1 MRRALPVKTSLIA
14 VSILALLPLLAVAA
28 PTVGQNVEGVI
39 TNVDLH
45 GEPRHITIQ
54 QADGQS
60 VDVIVHVG
68 NTHIAFQDAKDTNV
82 SPELSNLKAGMRV
95 RAQYAGDQ
103 PTNQI
108 DVLSSASGAGSTI
121 QRTDANADLR
131 SENKTGTSSTATGA
145 SANELKV
152 RLLEV
157 NKNRSELSA
166 DVAGQ
171 KRVFRVQ
178 DPKVLATL
186 RTGDLV
192 VVTVDNPNGATPTVT
207 NVRSAGLSGRVT
219 SVDQS
224 TGRVTVNVNGQDQTF
239 SLDRSKKLDVKNGD
253 LIRFET
259 EERAGGDKVISKIEK
274 D

>member
-1 MRRALPVKTSLIA
+1 M
-14 VSILALLPLLAVAA
+14 SILALLPLLAVAA

-68 NTHIAFQDAKDTNV
+68 NTHISFQDAKDANV

-103 PTNQI
+103 PTSQI
-108 DVLSSASGAGSTI
+108 DVLSSAGGAGI
-121 QRTDANADLR
+121 QRSDANADLR
-131 SENKTGTSSTATGA
+131 SEAGTRSSSTGTGA
-145 SANELKV
+145 STNELKV

-178 DPKVLATL
+178 DPKVLASL

-192 VVTVDNPNGATPTVT
+192 VVTVDNPSGATPTIT

-253 LIRFET
+253 QIQFET
-259 EERAGGDKVISKIEK
+259 EERAGGDKVITKIQK